1 MDDMINGCH
10 GWLVRA
16 AAGGA
21 LLGMTLCAQAQVTC
35 DQLVASAKAGI
46 ALRDQGAT
54 LRQVLSETET
64 GELRKRFQPDD
75 LGIIRQALRLT
86 YTGEVS
92 LHELAET
99 CAENARR
106 DGAQR
111 K

>member
-1 MDDMINGCH
+1 MINGRY

-21 LLGMTLCAQAQVTC
+21 LLGMALFAHAEVTC
-35 DQLVASAKAGI
+35 DQLVASAKAGM

-54 LRQVLSETET
+54 LKQVLAETEK
-64 GELRKRFQPDD
+64 GELRNRFQPDE
-75 LGIIRQALRLT
+75 LGVIRQALRLT

-92 LHELAET
+92 LYELAES
-99 CAENARR
+99 CSDGAGR
-106 DGAQR
+106 DGVQR

>member
-1 MDDMINGCH
+1 MIFGNH
-10 GWLVRA
+10 GWLVRV

-21 LLGMTLCAQAQVTC
+21 LLGMALFAHADITC

-54 LRQVLSETET
+54 LRQVLAETET
-64 GELRKRFQPDD
+64 GELRKHLQPDD
-75 LGIIRQALRLT
+75 LGVLRQALRLT

-92 LHELAET
+92 LHELAES
-99 CAENARR
+99 CAGDAKK